1 MVDASYTEVSCTRA
15 LNGSLFEQGIQDYAF
30 SIGGVNTWI
39 PSKSYFRITLQLNR
53 LATANAPL
61 MSDQL
66 AYADNC
72 GANLFTTSS
81 FKMGGVE
88 VRKLSS
94 FAQQASSIKM

>member
-53 LATANAPL
+53 LATSDAPL
-61 MSDQL
+61 ISDQI
-66 AYADNC
+66 AFADCCAGNF
-72 GANLFTTSS
+72 LQQQVSRW
-81 FKMGGVE
+81 E
-88 VRKLSS
+88 VLRCLN
-94 FAQQASSIKM
+94 